1 MAKKKQRKRAPYI
14 GGGILTD
21 NSSRDKS
28 GKMNAYGIF
37 TMFWAWDFPC
47 NRHAEAIIT
56 MFNIPKQKT
65 KVTISVKK
73 KGNKAKNIASL
84 IVESKKANPIPL
96 VSNIPLPLTFFSEG
110 SYELLFSIP
119 RTRRTF
125 TIAFEIRKNVWP
137 ELTKS
142 EIKFAKSNPSFI
154 QIRRANVQ
162 CSKCK
167 RAYIFEDNI
176 LGTPPDAGVEK
187 FPESGKYKCISEGC
201 KKTLELRDLQGLL
214 RSSLKD
220 GVRQAMGRKP

>member
-1 MAKKKQRKRAPYI
+1 MAKKKQRKLTPYI

-21 NSSRDKS
+21 KSSLDKS

-47 NRHAEAIIT
+47 NRYAEAVIT

-73 KGNKAKNIASL
+73 KGNRAKKIASL
-84 IVESKKANPIPL
+84 TVKSEKGNPPPL
-96 VSNIPLPLTFFSEG
+96 VSNTPLPLTFSSEG
-110 SYELLFSIP
+110 SYELLFSIQ

-125 TIAFEIRKNVWP
+125 TIAFEVRKKVWP
-137 ELTKS
+137 ELTMS
-142 EIKFAKSNPSFI
+142 EIKFAKSNPDFI

-167 RAYIFEDNI
+167 HAYIFEENI
-176 LGTPPDAGVEK
+176 LGTPPDAGVKK
-187 FPESGKYKCISEGC
+187 FPESGKYKCISKGC
-201 KKTLELRDLQGLL
+201 RNYLELRDLQGLL
-214 RSSLKD
+214 RNSLKD
-220 GVRQAMGRKP
+220 QVRQAMGRKA